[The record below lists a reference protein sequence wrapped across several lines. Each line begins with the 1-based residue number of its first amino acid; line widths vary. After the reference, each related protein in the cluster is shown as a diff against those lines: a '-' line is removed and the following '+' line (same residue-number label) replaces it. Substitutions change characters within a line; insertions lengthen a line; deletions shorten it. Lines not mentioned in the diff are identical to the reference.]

1 MSIQEIQ
8 AEREAQKA
16 TWGAEADDKWTP
28 AQWAAVICR
37 YATRLQYGD
46 LNQVDPAKVR
56 ADMVKVGAL
65 ALACIESFDR
75 KGA

>member
-1 MSIQEIQ
+1 MSMQEIQ

-16 TWGAEADDKWTP
+16 KWGADADDKWTT
-28 AQWAAVICR
+28 AQWAAVICH
-37 YATRLQYGD
+37 YATRFQYGD
-46 LNQVDPAKVR
+46 LNQVDRAKVR

-75 KGA
+75 QGA